1 MSKDDLFAQMMGDKV
16 QPIKKESRVQP
27 KKTTPKYDII
37 NRLEDREQRTSQT
50 QHHAR
55 LSVQRT
61 NTYELKADSVSAKD
75 VKKLAQMNIQH
86 ELDLHGLTQTQAEQA
101 MQQFISQSLHHSKRY
116 LCIIHGQGRH
126 SKEGKSVLKDLTYR
140 WLEHGS
146 FSSHILIAIP
156 SKQSG
161 GGACNILLRKQS

>member
-1 MSKDDLFAQMMGDKV
+1 MSEDDLFAQMMGDKV
-16 QPIKKESRVQP
+16 QPIKKESRVQA
-27 KKTTPKYDII
+27 KKTNKYDIL
-37 NRLEDREQRTSQT
+37 NRLEDKAFHSAES

-86 ELDLHGLTQTQAEQA
+86 ALDLHGLNQTQAEQA
-101 MQQFISQSLHHSKRY
+101 MQQFISQTIHHGERY
-116 LCIIHGQGRH
+116 LSIIHGQGRH
-126 SKEGKSVLKDLTYR
+126 SQEGKSVLKDLTYR

-161 GGACNILLRKQS
+161 GGACNILLRKQK

>member
-1 MSKDDLFAQMMGDKV
+1 MNEEDLFTQIMAQV
-16 QPIKKESRVQP
+16 QPIKAEKRIQA
-27 KKTTPKYDII
+27 KKNNPHNII
-37 NRLEDREQRTSQT
+37 NRRDSKAFHAIKS

-55 LSVQRT
+55 FSVQRT
-61 NTYELKADSVSAKD
+61 DTYELKAHGVATKD

-86 ELDLHGLTQTQAEQA
+86 ALDLHGLTQTQAEQA
-101 MQQFISQSLHHSKRY
+101 MQQFISQAIHHGERY

-126 SKEGKSVLKDLTYR
+126 SQGGKPVLKDFTYQ

-146 FSSHILIAIP
+146 FSSHILIATP

-161 GGACNILLRKQS
+161 GGACNILLRKQP

>member
-1 MSKDDLFAQMMGDKV
+1 MSEDDLFAQAMGIVTPLAKEGKV
-16 QPIKKESRVQP
+16 QA
-27 KKTTPKYDII
+27 KTTKNKHDILRNI
-37 NRLEDREQRTSQT
+37 EAKELYITQK

-55 LSVQRT
+55 LSVQRFS
-61 NTYELKADSVSAKD
+61 TYELKADSVSTKD
-75 VKKLAQMNIQH
+75 VKKLAQMNISL
-86 ELDLHGLTQTQAEQA
+86 ELDLHGLTQAQAEQT
-101 MQQFISQSLHHSKRY
+101 MQHFFNQAIHHSERY

-126 SKEGKSVLKDLTYR
+126 SKDGKSVLKDLTYQ

-161 GGACNILLRKQS
+161 GGACNILLRKQK